1 MALALALGRRGLG
14 NTWPNPSVGAVLVRP
29 QEGQPVIVG
38 RGWTQP
44 GGRPHAE
51 IEALRRAGAAARGAT
66 LYVTLEPCS
75 HHGKT
80 PPCAD
85 AIVAAGVTRVV
96 SALEDLNPEVA
107 GQGHG
112 RLRAAGIAV
121 EVGLGAEQARRDHAG
136 HLRRMR
142 DGRPHVTLKLAVSAD
157 HKAGLAGRR
166 PAAITGEPARARVHR
181 LRAMNDAILVGIGT
195 VLADDPQLT
204 CRLPGMEARSPVRV
218 VLDARLRLPPGS
230 ALATSA
236 RATPV
241 WVVAAPGA
249 PAEAERALREFGVE
263 VLRAPAQAGRL
274 DLAAVLRMLAG
285 RGITRLMVEGGPT
298 AAAAFVAADLVDAA
312 ALFRSPKTIG
322 PDGVDALEG
331 MRIEA
336 MTARLTAL
344 GREPVGEDSV
354 EFFERA

>member
-1 MALALALGRRGLG
+1 
-14 NTWPNPSVGAVLVRP
+14 
-29 QEGQPVIVG
+29 
-38 RGWTQP
+38 
-44 GGRPHAE
+44 
-51 IEALRRAGAAARGAT
+51 
-66 LYVTLEPCS
+66 
-75 HHGKT
+75 
-80 PPCAD
+80 
-85 AIVAAGVTRVV
+85 
-96 SALEDLNPEVA
+96 
-107 GQGHG
+107 
-112 RLRAAGIAV
+112 
-121 EVGLGAEQARRDHAG
+121 
-136 HLRRMR
+136 MR

-241 WVVAAPGA
+241 WVVAAPDA
-249 PAEAERALREFGVE
+249 PAEAERALRELGVE

-298 AAAAFVAADLVDAA
+298 VAAAFVAADLVDAA

-354 EFFERA
+354 EFFARA